1 MMGRPGCEEPPG
13 WPPVCEDPP
22 GWSPVCEE
30 PPMMGRPVSMR

>member
-1 MMGRPGCEEPPG
+1 MMGRPVCEEPPG

>member
-1 MMGRPGCEEPPG
+1 MMGRPVCEEPPG

-22 GWSPVCEE
+22 GWSPFCEE